1 MKKKVLGIMCALVV
15 FTGCSKSPKL
25 SNGDEVIASVDGK
38 DFTANELYDAM
49 KDQYGTSILINLVDS
64 YIADKEMEDNEA
76 ASVYADSM
84 ISQYKLQYKQHGM
97 DFNQAL
103 STAGFSS
110 EDDFKKVLI
119 SDYKKN
125 EITKNYLKDEI
136 TDKEIQKY
144 YDEKISEELN
154 VKHILIIPDVKE
166 GASESDKSDAET
178 AAYNKAVDLI
188 NMLNQGADFEQLAKD
203 NSQDT
208 ASASNGGVINN
219 VTKEG
224 YVTEFYN
231 AAYELEEGKYTTTP
245 VKSEYGYHIIYLVK
259 KNEKESLDNLK
270 DTIKD
275 SIATDKLQNDQNLQ
289 VTTWDKIRSKYN
301 LNIADTKLK
310 NTYES
315 TVENAKVENTK

>member
-1 MKKKVLGIMCALVV
+1 
-15 FTGCSKSPKL
+15 
-25 SNGDEVIASVDGK
+25 
-38 DFTANELYDAM
+38 
-49 KDQYGTSILINLVDS
+49 
-64 YIADKEMEDNEA
+64 
-76 ASVYADSM
+76 
-84 ISQYKLQYKQHGM
+84 M

-103 STAGFSS
+103 SSAGYSS
-110 EDDFKKVLI
+110 EDAFKEVLI
-119 SDYKKN
+119 SDYKMN
-125 EITKNYLKDEI
+125 EVTKNYLKDEV
-136 TDKEIQKY
+136 TDKEIKKY

-154 VKHILIIPDVKE
+154 VKHILIIPEVKD
-166 GASESDKSDAET
+166 GASDSEKTDAET
-178 AAYNKAVDLI
+178 AAYNKAIDLI

-208 ASASNGGVINN
+208 ASAANGGVINN

-231 AAYELEEGKYTTTP
+231 AAYNLEEGKYTTTP
-245 VKSEYGYHIIYLVK
+245 VKSQYGYHIIYLVK

-275 SIATDKLQNDQNLQ
+275 SIVTDKLQNDQNLK

-310 NTYES
+310 NTYKS
-315 TVENAKVENTK
+315 TVENAKVENAQ